1 MGDLKRENS
10 ITIPMKTMHGRTS
23 DNRDSV
29 AQVCLNRLSIKFKS
43 DKYKLYLNIIFILAL
58 FESQQSIISDSPW
71 QLLEESLT
79 DENFKLF

>member
-29 AQVCLNRLSIKFKS
+29 AQVWLNRLSIKFKS

-79 DENFKLF
+79 DESFKLF